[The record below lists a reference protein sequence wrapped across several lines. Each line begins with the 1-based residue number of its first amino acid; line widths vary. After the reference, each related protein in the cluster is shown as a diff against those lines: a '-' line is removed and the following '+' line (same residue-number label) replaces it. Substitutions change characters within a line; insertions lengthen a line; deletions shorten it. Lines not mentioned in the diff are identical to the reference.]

1 MRRGGAEGV
10 RRSGRRRSGDEL
22 FGYLFGGFPI
32 LLLLI
37 ILFAPMLYS
46 FYLSL
51 FETTA
56 LKATPEFIGLRGF
69 SELFK
74 DKYTWVVIRNSI
86 IWTGVVAFFQL
97 AIGLFSALLLRDPF
111 PGRWFVRGLVI
122 LPWVVP
128 GVVSG
133 MLWRLIYDAQIGLMN
148 YFLISVKLI
157 DTAVDWLGLPKLALY
172 SVIITAIWKGFP
184 FSTLMCLAA
193 LQTVP
198 QENYEAASID
208 GANEWQKF
216 IFITI
221 PGIGPVL
228 RLTMLLISVWTFNYF
243 EIIWVMTRGG
253 PVRSTHI
260 FPTFIYETS
269 FRNFN
274 FGNAS
279 RIAVVSFIIV
289 SILTLLYLRQI
300 KKSEQF

>member
-1 MRRGGAEGV
+1 MINGV
-10 RRSGRRRSGDEL
+10 KKRRRDISKNKKKDEVI
-22 FGYLFGGFPI
+22 GYLFGGFPI
-32 LLLLI
+32 LILTI
-37 ILFAPMLYS
+37 ILFIPMAYS
-46 FYLSL
+46 LYLSL

-56 LKATPEFIGLRGF
+56 VKMVPEFIGLKGF
-69 SELFK
+69 LELFK
-74 DKYTWVVIRNSI
+74 DKYTWVVIRNSV
-86 IWTGVVAFFQL
+86 IWTAVVAFFQL
-97 AIGLFSALLLRDPF
+97 TIGLFSAILLRDPF
-111 PGRWFVRGLVI
+111 PGRWFVRGLII
-122 LPWVVP
+122 LPWVIP

-133 MLWRLIYDAQIGLMN
+133 MLWRLIYDAQIGMMN
-148 YFLISVKLI
+148 YVFMSVNLIH
-157 DTAVDWLGLPKLALY
+157 TAVDWLGLPKLALY
-172 SVIITAIWKGFP
+172 SVIFTAIWKGFP

-193 LQTVP
+193 LHTVP

-216 IFITI
+216 IYITI

-228 RLTMLLISVWTFNYF
+228 RLTLLLISVWTFNYF

-279 RIAVVSFIIV
+279 RIAVVSFVIV
-289 SILTLLYLRQI
+289 SMLTLLYLRQL
-300 KKSEQF
+300 KKSEQI